1 MPRTLGSP
9 RHEALRAYIKGRR
22 EKAGL
27 TQHQLARLLRR
38 SQSYVATIETGQ
50 RRIDVVELIDLGDVL
65 GFDPISTIRLIKR
78 LGLTNTK

>member
-9 RHEALRAYIKGRR
+9 KHEALRAFIRTKR

-27 TQHQLARLLRR
+27 TQHQLAKKLGR

-50 RRIDVVELIDLGDVL
+50 RRIDVVEFIDLAAVL
-65 GFDPISTIRLIKR
+65 GFDPAAAVRHLKA
-78 LGLTNTK
+78 